1 VVAVPKGK
9 SPGPSIKRPRQYE
22 AMRDQG
28 MSKSKAARISNA
40 GPQASRRG
48 GKAPEYEDMTKD
60 QLLSRAR
67 QRNIPG
73 RSSMTKGQLISALRR

>member
-1 VVAVPKGK
+1 MPRGR

-40 GPQASRRG
+40 GRAASRRG
-48 GKAPEYEDMTKD
+48 GRSGDYEDMTKSE
-60 QLLSRAR
+60 LLDRAR
-67 QRNIPG
+67 RRDIPG
-73 RSSMTKGQLISALRR
+73 RSSMNKGELISALRR